1 MVKVKNTK
9 VESITNYT
17 IYIIG
22 ASRFSNEML
31 AHILEEKK
39 SVNCRCLNDFR
50 EIFETGEDTGQ
61 SSSLVL
67 FDCHGKTIDDFI
79 NEDLSEIEKTAK
91 DRSVALTNVKPDLD
105 IENNCMHHGVRGVFY
120 DQDSLNIFMKGI
132 EAICKGELWYSRRVM
147 SRAIGKSR
155 EKDIFDSNT
164 KKSLTHREIEILSL
178 VAIGAKN
185 DEIADKLFVSPHTI
199 KTHLYNV
206 YKKLSV
212 SNRLQA
218 TLWAAKHL

>member
-1 MVKVKNTK
+1 MGTVKNTTID
-9 VESITNYT
+9 SLTNYT
-17 IYIIG
+17 IYVVG
-22 ASRFSNEML
+22 ASRFSNEIL
-31 AHILEEKK
+31 AQVLEEKTGAT
-39 SVNCRCLNDFR
+39 CLCLKNPG
-50 EIFETGEDTGQ
+50 EISEIGKAHIKNA
-61 SSSLVL
+61 SLFL
-67 FDCHGKTIDDFI
+67 FDCYGKTIDEFVS
-79 NEDLSEIEKTAK
+79 EDLSGMEKIA
-91 DRSVALTNVKPDLD
+91 RERYVALINVQHNLD
-105 IENNCMHHGVRGVFY
+105 IENNCMHHGVRGIFY
-120 DQDSLNIFMKGI
+120 NQDCLDMFLKGI
-132 EAICKGELWYSRRVM
+132 ETICKGELWYSRKVM
-147 SRAIGKSR
+147 SRVIQGEQ
-155 EKDIFDSNT
+155 EKDIFASST